1 MVTFFHVNFVF
12 FKVVLTPGLH
22 SNLTVPLVFISGKSQ
37 KYMQSVAWKLK
48 RQMQEIKG
56 MNGCFNLTFYIW
68 DY

>member
-1 MVTFFHVNFVF
+1 MVTFFLVNFVF

-22 SNLTVPLVFISGKSQ
+22 SNLTLVFISGKSQ

-56 MNGCFNLTFYIW
+56 TNGCFNLTFYIY

>member
-1 MVTFFHVNFVF
+1 MVTFFLVNFV

-22 SNLTVPLVFISGKSQ
+22 SNLIPLVFISGKSQ

-56 MNGCFNLTFYIW
+56 TNGCFNLTFYIY